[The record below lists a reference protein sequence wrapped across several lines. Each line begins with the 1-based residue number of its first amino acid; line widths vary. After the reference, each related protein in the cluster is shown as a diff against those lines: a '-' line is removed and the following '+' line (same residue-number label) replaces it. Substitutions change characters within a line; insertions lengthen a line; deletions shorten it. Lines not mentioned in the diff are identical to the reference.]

1 MEYDDKFQKK
11 VMKKAPT
18 HKPIP
23 HRQDPSALG
32 GGSISAGGVGGFHKQ
47 QGAYYFPNGEVF
59 RPRNATSAV
68 PPKRLQVCEVV
79 DPVAATPELARQPPQ
94 TQLPPPAPP
103 QAPQPMY
110 QVLLPPPLLLLRTHS
125 AGTDI
130 PRSQSLQSFTSPM
143 CLVKS
148 NSVNNMKK
156 FNLVQSLRAST
167 NDTPTNINMNM
178 PPVAR
183 ATKAAAPYQSTN
195 IVRSQS
201 VVSFDDHHLVNT
213 HVSSDSNPSS
223 LLNYNLNRSS
233 SNTPTTSIN
242 NSIDEGVVVTGPP
255 PCVPPQGGHIHTIDE
270 HKALATTIEGKAKRE
285 STTSD
290 EEYTTPSS
298 SPKRQELRRQPQPP
312 RPHSNMGQY
321 LDYQKENFNELLNDD
336 QEEVPPRGDVAVLGD
351 KVRKHERNSS
361 SLSSFNDIL
370 VKRDEE
376 KSMYSDNTLTKDTH
390 DGLVAPD
397 YSGKLTT
404 ASQTEDESPNDLFNG
419 FPVITPNTSRWP
431 EPISTDI
438 SVAAVETPVPSP
450 DIDAATPDLQP
461 ILNDEKSMKLKLLPP
476 VPQNKAD
483 ENLDTESTTIEASD
497 EILEPKDDLRALLT
511 DPSFVTARNSLLGP
525 PPSIGASSPIP
536 TRSSSPTHSL
546 TASNFPSRGGGNR
559 MSDPTLPESVY
570 CSSTESYG
578 NPHNI
583 SSNGSNELASIQAMK
598 SIPPTPRRGS
608 RLVETEEV
616 LHEVETDVP
625 EEVDQARHL
634 RTEEGALMPAP
645 RREPMSSKFKPT
657 PPTPPHTIPRS
668 LVGNTSLDS
677 PVVISSNEHPSPT
690 VKSVTSDKATL
701 IPSGADEVMLSSTMI
716 DTLAPVP
723 GQQLRPP
730 QIKSMLGDVRPRTQ
744 SSQSAHP
751 TPLLAQSSRLK
762 TSRSSPDLK
771 NTRHIGHGNLLSGH
785 LTLLTPLPME
795 HLPNGLK
802 GLFKRMFK
810 RGDESAGS
818 KSPDKSKNT
827 SANSSFVNHAS
838 SGVTSFSTLL
848 KGSKSSNNIAAMNE
862 PTRRK
867 NNGFPFMRLNH
878 STSDFAKLR
887 QSQNLPLKTAAL
899 NSQQGSSKGSPVKIT
914 LMGMTAEPLLSED
927 LTLTKL
933 PTIEQDTDI
942 FGDMLTSFDERF
954 NRSSVYGTKASINNP
969 FLKDDE
975 LTADQIEDQRVKDAK
990 ESLEDLVNDLK
1001 ENASLDSERRRK
1013 NAERLG
1019 HSRSSSDEVYV
1030 DDNIL
1035 FLQNE
1040 VQWLNLL
1047 KAITTQDA
1055 DDDEYIDI
1063 VYNDEQGHKVLI
1075 RRPKAFVQSSFYLF
1089 PDDETETIQID
1100 NEQLNNLFSNLSET
1114 QRRQLPMHLKYIK
1127 QFRDFDNLEIT
1138 IKTGRKRI
1146 MKGMQPAKPLLRR
1159 FQYPNNIKRKSVM
1172 FGNKIYVNETYAP
1185 EMYKRYNKGVTQ
1197 YTLTEAHEIN
1207 RIKTELNQYKC
1218 NEMLVHEQSQN
1229 NTHFFY

>member
-23 HRQDPSALG
+23 HRQDPAALVG
-32 GGSISAGGVGGFHKQ
+32 GAINAGGAGGFHKQ

-68 PPKRLQVCEVV
+68 PPKRLQVCESVE
-79 DPVAATPELARQPPQ
+79 PMAATPEPARHPPQ
-94 TQLPPPAPP
+94 SQLPPPAPP
-103 QAPQPMY
+103 QAPQSMQ
-110 QVLLPPPLLLLRTHS
+110 QVLLPSPPILLRNLS
-125 AGTDI
+125 AGPDI
-130 PRSQSLQSFTSPM
+130 PRSQSLQSISSPM
-143 CLVKS
+143 YLVKS
-148 NSVNNMKK
+148 NSVNNIKK

-167 NDTPTNINMNM
+167 NDTPTNINMNS

-183 ATKAAAPYQSTN
+183 ASKAATPYQSTN

-201 VVSFDDHHLVNT
+201 VISFDDHNLVNT

-242 NSIDEGVVVTGPP
+242 NSIDEGVVLAGPP
-255 PCVPPQGGHIHTIDE
+255 PCQPPQGGHIHTIDE
-270 HKALATTIEGKAKRE
+270 HKALATTVERKAKRE

-290 EEYTTPSS
+290 EEYTTPST
-298 SPKRQELRRQPQPP
+298 SPKRQELPRQPQLP
-312 RPHSNMGQY
+312 RPRSNMGQY

-336 QEEVPPRGDVAVLGD
+336 QEEVPPRGDVAILGD

-390 DGLVAPD
+390 DSLGAPEI
-397 YSGKLTT
+397 SGKLTS
-404 ASQTEDESPNDLFNG
+404 APQTEDGSPNDSSNG
-419 FPVITPNTSRWP
+419 FLVDPLNTSHRP
-431 EPISTDI
+431 EPITTDI
-438 SVAAVETPVPSP
+438 SLAAVETPVPSP
-450 DIDAATPDLQP
+450 DIDAAIPDLQP
-461 ILNDEKSMKLKLLPP
+461 ARSSKVKLLPP
-476 VPQNKAD
+476 VPQDNA
-483 ENLDTESTTIEASD
+483 EEAVDTTSTTIEASD
-497 EILEPKDDLRALLT
+497 EVPESKDDARASLT
-511 DPSFVTARNSLLGP
+511 RHSLLGP
-525 PPSIGASSPIP
+525 PPSIKATSPIP
-536 TRSSSPTHSL
+536 SRSSSPTHSV
-546 TASNFPSRGGGNR
+546 TASHFPSKGGSNR
-559 MSDPTLPESVY
+559 MSDLTLPESVY
-570 CSSTESYG
+570 YSSTESYG

-598 SIPPTPRRGS
+598 SIPPTPRRES
-608 RLVETEEV
+608 RLVETDEV
-616 LHEVETDVP
+616 LLETEIGEP
-625 EEVDQARHL
+625 EKVDHGRDQPTDKAVTL
-634 RTEEGALMPAP
+634 PAP
-645 RREPMSSKFKPT
+645 CPEPRSSKFKPT
-657 PPTPPHTIPRS
+657 PPTPPHTTPRS
-668 LVGNTSLDS
+668 LVDDTTLDS
-677 PVVISSNEHPSPT
+677 PAVLSSNEHPSPT
-690 VKSVTSDKATL
+690 VKSVISDKATRKL
-701 IPSGADEVMLSSTMI
+701 IPSVAGEAMLSLTMK

-723 GQQLRPP
+723 DQLLGPP
-730 QIKSMLGDVRPRTQ
+730 QVKSMLGDVRPRTQ
-744 SSQSAHP
+744 LSQSAHP
-751 TPLLAQSSRLK
+751 APSHAQSSRLK
-762 TSRSSPDLK
+762 KSRSSPDFK
-771 NTRHIGHGNLLSGH
+771 NTRHAGLGNQLPGNL
-785 LTLLTPLPME
+785 TRPTPLLME
-795 HLPNGLK
+795 LLPSGLK
-802 GLFKRMFK
+802 GLFRRMFK
-810 RGDESAGS
+810 RGDESTGS
-818 KSPDKSKNT
+818 RSPEKSKDT
-827 SANSSFVNHAS
+827 SANSSFVSHAS

-848 KGSKSSNNIAAMNE
+848 KGSKSSNNIAAMKE
-862 PTRRK
+862 PPRRK
-867 NNGFPFMRLNH
+867 TNGFSFIRLNH
-878 STSDFAKLR
+878 STSDFAKS
-887 QSQNLPLKTAAL
+887 QSLPLKTTAL
-899 NSQQGSSKGSPVKIT
+899 GSKQGTSKGSPVKIT

-954 NRSSVYGTKASINNP
+954 NRNSVYGAKARINNP

-1001 ENASLDSERRRK
+1001 DDANLDSERRRK
-1013 NAERLG
+1013 NPEKLG
-1019 HSRSSSDEVYV
+1019 HSRSSSDEIYV

-1047 KAITTQDA
+1047 KAVTIQDT

-1075 RRPKAFVQSSFYLF
+1075 RRPKALAQSSFYLF
-1089 PDDETETIQID
+1089 PDDETETIRID
-1100 NEQLNNLFSNLSET
+1100 NEQLNNLFSNLSEV